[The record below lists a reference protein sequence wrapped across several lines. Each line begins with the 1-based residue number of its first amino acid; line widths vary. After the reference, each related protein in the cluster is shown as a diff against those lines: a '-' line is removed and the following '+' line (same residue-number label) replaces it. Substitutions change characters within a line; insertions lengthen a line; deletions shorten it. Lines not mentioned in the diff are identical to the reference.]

1 MTAEIFEK
9 LKINGKSLR
18 MAATKLVNTLDD
30 VVKENPADFDSIDE
44 LLNQLKS
51 KWNSLS
57 EIDKDLDP
65 LILLNDYEAKK
76 NVS

>member
-1 MTAEIFEK
+1 MMAEIFEK